1 MAAPEEV
8 TMSEPTT
15 EPYRTI
21 AQASKLIGVPV
32 YALRRAAKR
41 GDIPMYRPFSGR
53 WVVKL
58 SEVEAA
64 IRQSVNAGSS
74 Q

>member
-1 MAAPEEV
+1 MTP
-8 TMSEPTT
+8 

-21 AQASKLIGVPV
+21 AQASELLNIPA

-41 GDIPMYRPFSGR
+41 GDIPTYRAFSNR
-53 WVVKL
+53 WVVKV

-64 IRQSVNAGSS
+64 IRSGQPEEARR
-74 Q
+74 